1 MATALRCAFATYY
14 VGPDLETK
22 KNYREATIRKSFSSM
37 HGRDSKDAMAENV
50 RMEVWDTEETGNSD
64 VKDGKT
70 FKLQDRVEKKPEEP
84 SLQQESEKC
93 TGASAQAGLPSEG
106 DELAELYES
115 RKAAVPPP
123 PVVRPKEPR
132 PQPADA
138 LACRPPDPLYVRR
151 AGLRFWCTKRILD
164 WQRQALRAR
173 EDPGAVLKPVQEYGE
188 EFSPKNAEIGEARVD
203 GHDLAKCLPAEQT
216 IAKGAAFISTNRALR
231 RGKGDETGQLARLDF
246 STNTEF
252 QTSHGK
258 RKRTR
263 GHRERYENHKDHTN
277 HENDRKHAHYDN
289 DEEHA
294 HYVDEEQGHYE
305 NDEEHKYYQYDTNHA
320 SYENDKGHGHYEN
333 DGEQGFYED
342 DGEHKYYQYD
352 KNHAHYENDKGHGHY
367 ENDGEQG
374 HYENDGEQGH
384 YENDGE
390 QGHYENDGEQ
400 GHYENDGEHGHYEN
414 DEQHKYYRYD
424 KNHARYGN
432 DQEHR
437 HYENDEEHDENDRDQ
452 GHYENDEE
460 HTRALYGN
468 DENSQD
474 AIKNAAAQPFY
485 EMDIILTNKEQEQPF
500 YKMDV
505 TAAKDKQQQEQPF
518 YEMNVASADENSEQV
533 FYRMDADQLAQPT
546 PSENA
551 YEDLDA
557 DFLAA
562 QDTVVR
568 RHGVG
573 EPSRAESD
581 DSRCSQNCST
591 FCRSHRGRI
600 VALCVGFIIAAFGA
614 TVVAVIL
621 SQHRVLGTDPEENM
635 VTLTQTTLPA
645 TSTTSSTLL
654 PMIMTSQAATDET
667 TVGTD
672 WWGEWTLYVRAYFQ
686 QNSGTAAG
694 LEKRY
699 PHNEVVMVLLED
711 RFFWP
716 FLCWYWKI
724 YRDLPKT
731 LNTAVGFGI
740 KYGISSEYMESHG
753 QPAYREF
760 LSSMLNALE
769 ALRNKTGALPNNG
782 EVNLALVR
790 HALLDSDVEALAN
803 LFPYLEGTKSLFLI
817 NCRISADAA
826 TLLAGQLHLLHTL
839 TVLDLKNNKI
849 GDEGVGAIAETFP
862 HLTELQLLNLQ
873 KTSVT
878 NLGGRAIADRLVHL
892 QQLQEL
898 FLQENELALSV
909 SALAKAFAN
918 MTRLGYVSM
927 WPVTCSSEF
936 FRKAAG
942 QVRDAVHT
950 LAGQVTLRGGIR
962 LYDGSSNTDGTHGLD
977 TAYAW
982 RRVEV
987 ESLSGSAESRRM
999 AMWSHHLQEAPHK
1012 LTFTPKESLPPGA
1025 EEAWPTW
1032 ACLNRLR
1039 TGTGRCRTLMQKW
1052 GLVPDGQTACDCGQ
1066 EQTMRHLLVC
1076 PLLTEP
1082 CSKEDLEA
1090 LTPSGR
1096 ACAEYWRG
1104 RV

>member
-1 MATALRCAFATYY
+1 MKCDRDFGRGRRENLQTPGKSGEETAGTVNTATA
-14 VGPDLETK
+14 
-22 KNYREATIRKSFSSM
+22 
-37 HGRDSKDAMAENV
+37 
-50 RMEVWDTEETGNSD
+50 
-64 VKDGKT
+64 
-70 FKLQDRVEKKPEEP
+70 EP

-132 PQPADA
+132 PQLADA

-188 EFSPKNAEIGEARVD
+188 EFSPKNAEIGEAR
-203 GHDLAKCLPAEQT
+203 
-216 IAKGAAFISTNRALR
+216 R
-231 RGKGDETGQLARLDF
+231 TG
-246 STNTEF
+246 
-252 QTSHGK
+252 G
-258 RKRTR
+258 
-263 GHRERYENHKDHTN
+263 RYENHKDHTN

-305 NDEEHKYYQYDTNHA
+305 NDEEHKYYQNDKNHA
-320 SYENDKGHGHYEN
+320 RYENEREHGHYEN

-352 KNHAHYENDKGHGHY
+352 KN
-367 ENDGEQG
+367 
-374 HYENDGEQGH
+374 
-384 YENDGE
+384 
-390 QGHYENDGEQ
+390 
-400 GHYENDGEHGHYEN
+400 HGHYEN

-460 HTRALYGN
+460 HARALYEN
-468 DENSQD
+468 DEELSNLSTHVYADLDPDFLAAQD

-533 FYRMDADQLAQPT
+533 FYRMDADQLGQPT

-562 QDTVVR
+562 QDAVVR

-581 DSRCSQNCST
+581 DCST

-600 VALCVGFIIAAFGA
+600 VALCAGFIIAAIGA

-621 SQHRVLGTDPEENM
+621 SQHRVLSTDPEENM

-982 RRVEV
+982 RRVEGRLTSGVVISNRQLKV
-987 ESLSGSAESRRM
+987 EF
-999 AMWSHHLQEAPHK
+999 K
-1012 LTFTPKESLPPGA
+1012 L
-1025 EEAWPTW
+1025 
-1032 ACLNRLR
+1032 
-1039 TGTGRCRTLMQKW
+1039 
-1052 GLVPDGQTACDCGQ
+1052 LVPDAG
-1066 EQTMRHLLVC
+1066 HH
-1076 PLLTEP
+1076 PP
-1082 CSKEDLEA
+1082 
-1090 LTPSGR
+1090 
-1096 ACAEYWRG
+1096 RG
-1104 RV
+1104 